1 MFLALS
7 FILAFPHK
15 AFTKEIPFYIT
26 CDTST
31 DCPQKDRVLDI
42 ACEGPFLRTSFPGPQ
57 PEFGANRAKFY
68 SAQESLFSPYG
79 EWFCCTFPHQT
90 GPQRLL
96 WTRPCTMFKQQLPQ
110 LDLVDLKTFTLYE
123 SAFAVDLTMTK
134 DSLSVKTEGLIEWI
148 QDESSNG
155 INAKAA
161 RITAKATSV

>member
-96 WTRPCTMFKQQLPQ
+96 WTRPCTMFKQQFPQ
-110 LDLVDLKTFTLYE
+110 ADLVDLKRFTLNE
-123 SAFAVDLTMTK
+123 SAFAVYLTMTK
-134 DSLSVKTEGLIEWI
+134 DSLSVKTEGLIEWV
-148 QDESSNG
+148 QDQASN
-155 INAKAA
+155 